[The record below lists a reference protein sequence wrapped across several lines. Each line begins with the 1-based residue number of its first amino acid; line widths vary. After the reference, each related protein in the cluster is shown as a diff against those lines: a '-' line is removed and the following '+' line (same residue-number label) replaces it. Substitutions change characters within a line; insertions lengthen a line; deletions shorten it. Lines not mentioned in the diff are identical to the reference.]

1 MIALS
6 KEYSSINNCFPVF
19 SVYFLFVTPLSL
31 CHLVLVDIA
40 TQTRIIRAS
49 IRTRRLTTDDY
60 LPQSGLICVPGT
72 LPGGHSEPGVP
83 AAPHS

>member
-6 KEYSSINNCFPVF
+6 KEYFIINCFLVF
-19 SVYFLFVTPLSL
+19 FVYFLFVTLLSL
-31 CHLVLVDIA
+31 CYLVLVDVA

-49 IRTRRLTTDDY
+49 IHTRRLITDDY

-72 LPGGHSEPGVP
+72 LPGGHSEPGVL
-83 AAPHS
+83 AAPHG